1 MQPNA
6 LLTTLFAVATASGA
20 AIKARAATAFTVSN
34 FTASCIQHSV
44 MCTYVFIPHRPFL
57 SLTNQNSYEFAVI
70 TDPTSASPSGNESPA
85 QCTLMLQGPDY
96 LPPVNLTGCAEK
108 QAYSWAVAVMKEG
121 GLQLNVTT
129 PQDSHANYTGVYNVP
144 ADDLVAEQ
152 HGAVITQRYTGP
164 SNFEVPIGA

>member
-44 MCTYVFIPHRPFL
+44 MCT
-57 SLTNQNSYEFAVI
+57 YEFAVI